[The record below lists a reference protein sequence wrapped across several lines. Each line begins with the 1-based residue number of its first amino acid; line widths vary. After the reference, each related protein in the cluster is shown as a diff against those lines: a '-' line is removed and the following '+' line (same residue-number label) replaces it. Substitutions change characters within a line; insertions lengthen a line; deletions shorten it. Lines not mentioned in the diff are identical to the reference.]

1 MMKRKILERINKM
14 NESELLKV
22 SNELDVGASKVM
34 ESSFLEDKASVVT
47 AERLKKFNEILGN
60 NNGVGANG
68 IYYEGDGAKAAEEDQ
83 EFIQQETHDG
93 DDQMNP
99 NEGG

>member
-47 AERLKKFNEILGN
+47 AERLKKFNEI
-60 NNGVGANG
+60 
-68 IYYEGDGAKAAEEDQ
+68 
-83 EFIQQETHDG
+83 
-93 DDQMNP
+93 
-99 NEGG
+99 